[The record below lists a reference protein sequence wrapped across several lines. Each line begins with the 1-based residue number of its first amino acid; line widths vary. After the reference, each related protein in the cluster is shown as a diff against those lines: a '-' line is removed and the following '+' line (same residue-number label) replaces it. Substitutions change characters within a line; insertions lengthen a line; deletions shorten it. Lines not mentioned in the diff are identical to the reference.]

1 MTLIRH
7 FRRLIGVLAG
17 LACGWLGLAVAAPA
31 AFALPVPP
39 SGGSGDTSPPEP
51 SGWNKHPSLP
61 PAHIHYPM
69 HIPVHTVVIG
79 GMPGWQIALI
89 AVGAALFAAIT
100 AVLLDRAW
108 AARRRPTTSIEGRS
122 LSHAR

>member
-1 MTLIRH
+1 MNPIRH
-7 FRRLIGVLAG
+7 IRRLTAALAG

-39 SGGSGDTSPPEP
+39 SGGSGATSPPEP
-51 SGWNKHPSLP
+51 PGWNKHPPLP
-61 PAHIHYPM
+61 PAHIHQPV
-69 HIPVHTVVIG
+69 HVPVHTIAIG

-89 AVGAALFAAIT
+89 AIGAALFAASA
-100 AVLLDRAW
+100 AVLLDRART
-108 AARRRPTTSIEGRS
+108 ARRKSATAGR